1 MKNEVKGRRY
11 LLLPAVIVVI
21 SFLAVALFIN
31 WRLGK
36 TAETIGGTL
45 TAGVQRHKQF
55 FFRSRFNELL
65 AKVELARQTAEQELK
80 NGKQPELFKTILFSD
95 PIINHIWC
103 VSEGKGKNQFA
114 SRSRQSLSDINTIN
128 NNNIKERITK
138 ALTTSDIYS
147 DLVNDN
153 GSVRWVYG
161 VKAVNPRTETSFFL
175 GFNLDMRELQKYME
189 EADPEGHAYAFITD
203 EDGVSIF
210 YPDQKLIG
218 KKVLT
223 PKELVFVK
231 SDPERRDLMDTVKSD
246 FLGVRVVRKYY
257 SFAVAGKP
265 WLFVVDTPTLL
276 VDDEINSISKYS
288 ALLGLFSLVVILGTG
303 AYSQRKWLKELALR
317 QSAED
322 EQQSLI
328 LEKQKLLLTAEKQEK
343 ENALLQLDKL
353 KQKINPHFLFNS
365 LGSLSALIGREPETA
380 KTFVMKLSKVYR
392 YVLNEFPDSLS
403 SVQSE
408 IDFAEQYTY
417 LLRVRFGDA
426 LKILHTDIDIFHL
439 QGKLPFMAI
448 QTAVENAV
456 KHNVV
461 SKEQPL
467 TISVRSDGDKI
478 LVESDFQPRSTPVDS
493 GGYGLNYIRSIYD
506 HYKIAGFSYKQEGNV
521 FICSFP
527 VIQQSNIQI
536 D

>member
-1 MKNEVKGRRY
+1 MKNQVKGGPY

-21 SFLAVALFIN
+21 SFLAVAFFIN

-36 TAETIGGTL
+36 SAETIGGTL
-45 TAGVQRHKQF
+45 TAGVQRHKEV

-65 AKVELARQTAEQELK
+65 DKVELARQTASQELR
-80 NGKQPELFKTILFSD
+80 NGKEPELFKTILFSD
-95 PIINHIWC
+95 PIINHIWYAP
-103 VSEGKGKNQFA
+103 EGKGESQFA
-114 SRSRQSLSDINTIN
+114 SQSRKSVADISTIN
-128 NNNIKERITK
+128 DKKIRERISE
-138 ALTTSDIYS
+138 ALASKNSYS
-147 DLVNDN
+147 DLVKDN
-153 GSVRWVYG
+153 GSVRWIYG
-161 VKAVNPRTETSFFL
+161 VKAVNPRTKAAFFL

-189 EADPEGHAYAFITD
+189 EADPEGQAYAFITD
-203 EDGVSIF
+203 EEGVSIF

-218 KKVLT
+218 KRVLT
-223 PKELVFVK
+223 PGELQFVK
-231 SDPERRDLMDTVKSD
+231 SDSAKRNLMDTLESD
-246 FLGVRVVRKYY
+246 FLGVRVVRKYS
-257 SFAVAGKP
+257 SFAVAGQP
-265 WLFVVDTPTLL
+265 WLFIVDTPTLL

-288 ALLGLFSLVVILGTG
+288 ALLGLFSLVVILITG
-303 AYSQRKWLKELALR
+303 AYSQRKWLKEFLLR

-322 EQQSLI
+322 EQQSLL
-328 LEKQKLLLTAEKQEK
+328 LEKQKLLLMAEKQEK

-392 YVLNEFPDSLS
+392 YVLNEFPGSLS

-478 LVESDFQPRSTPVDS
+478 LVESDFQPRSTPADS

-506 HYKIAGFSYKQEGNV
+506 HYKIAGFSYKQDGDV